1 MGTSE
6 YFSLFASE
14 GDFSVEARLQG
25 SGKVAG
31 RRADVGVLS
40 SLLKTPPCTLT
51 FDEHPHDVVRYEI
64 DPTNKTLLIHARPQG
79 VALNKNQMLYERYLE
94 LVRSEIEEFGVKP
107 TAIPHLM
114 GRLGELHCALA
125 VQGTLAEL
133 TNQPGFDVESASG
146 KKISV
151 KTTAQMSGFVS
162 ISASTLQKADE
173 LMLVQYSNGQT
184 TTIFYGSVSKAVTG
198 TRMYEGR
205 YELDI
210 GRARKLALLSD

>member
-1 MGTSE
+1 MGISE
-6 YFSLFASE
+6 YFSLFTSE

-25 SGKVAG
+25 SGTVAG

-40 SLLKTPPCTLT
+40 SWLKTPPCTLT

-64 DPTNKTLLIHARPQG
+64 DPTNKRLLIHARPQG

-133 TNQPGFDVESASG
+133 TNQPGFDVQSADG

-151 KTTAQMSGFVS
+151 KTTAQVSGFVS

>member
-1 MGTSE
+1 MRSAE

-25 SGKVAG
+25 SGAVAG
-31 RRADVGVLS
+31 RRADAGALS
-40 SLLKTPPCTLT
+40 SLLKAPPCSLT
-51 FDEHPHDVVRYEI
+51 FDDHPHDVVRYEI
-64 DPTNKTLLIHARPQG
+64 DPTNKRLLIHARPQG
-79 VALNKNQMLYERYLE
+79 AALSKNQLLYDRYLE
-94 LVRSEIEEFGVKP
+94 LVRSEIEEFGAKP
-107 TAIPHLM
+107 TAIPHLI

-125 VQGTLAEL
+125 VQGTLADL
-133 TNQPGFDVESASG
+133 TNQPGFDVESPGG

-151 KTTAQMSGFVS
+151 KTTAQVSGFVS
-162 ISASTLQKADE
+162 ISASTLLKADE

-184 TTIFYGSVSKAVTG
+184 STVFHGSVHKAVAG

-210 GRARKLALLSD
+210 GRARKLAALPD